1 MFQTLKIQN
10 YALIDNVEI
19 EFEPGFT
26 TITGETGAGKSILVG
41 ALSLILGNRADTSM
55 LKDENKKCIVEAS
68 FNIEN
73 YNLRSIFNY
82 HDLDYDSET
91 IIRRE
96 INSNGKSRAFVN
108 DTPVNI
114 KVLKDLGNYLVDIH
128 SQHQNLILK
137 DNSFHLSVIDAYAE
151 HKDLLQEYKSL
162 YKEFR
167 KVEKEFQQLKSQS
180 EQSKADLD
188 YYQFQYDQLEKANL
202 SENEQEELENELET
216 LNHSEEIKHHLS
228 NALHLLTNENDSV
241 LNKMRETSESLK
253 KILGFFPKVKDLSER
268 VESTYIEI
276 QDISNELD
284 VINEDI
290 EHDPQR
296 IEFLRERLDEIY
308 SLQHKHNVSSVSE
321 LISIKDELEKKINEI
336 DNMDFRLDEIKK
348 DLEEKKQKLNQ
359 LSDKLSGNR
368 KQAIPSIEKQIT
380 NMLVDLGIPNA
391 TFQIRHENTEDFTP
405 HGTDRIQF
413 LFSANK
419 SFAPEDISKVASGGE
434 LSRVMLSLKSLIAES
449 TSLPTIIFDEID
461 SGTSGE
467 IADKMGN
474 IMQKMSGKI
483 QVMNITHLP
492 QIASKGDSQ
501 FLVYKEDKNNTTYT
515 NIRKLNYEER
525 VKEIAKMLSG
535 KQLTDTA
542 LQNAKEFLKTT

>member
-1 MFQTLKIQN
+1 MFQSLKIQN

-19 EFEPGFT
+19 EFDPGFT

-41 ALSLILGNRADTSM
+41 ALSLILGNRADTTM

-73 YNLRSIFNY
+73 YNLRSIFDY

-108 DTPVNI
+108 DTPVNN

-151 HKDLLQEYKSL
+151 HKDLLREYKSV
-162 YKEFR
+162 YKDFR
-167 KVEKEFQQLKSQS
+167 KIEKEFHKLKSQS

-216 LNHSEEIKHHLS
+216 LNHVEEIKYNLS
-228 NALHLLTNENDSV
+228 NALHLLSDDNGSV
-241 LNKMRETSESLK
+241 LNQMRETSESLK
-253 KILGFFPKVKDLSER
+253 KILSFFPKVKDLSER
-268 VESTYIEI
+268 VESAYIEI
-276 QDISNELD
+276 QDISNELE
-284 VINEDI
+284 ILNEDI

-308 SLQHKHNVSSVSE
+308 SFQHKHNVSSISE
-321 LISIKDELEKKINEI
+321 LISIKDDLERKINEI

-348 DLEEKKQKLNQ
+348 DLEEKKKGLNQ
-359 LSDKLSGNR
+359 LSDKLSKNR
-368 KQAIPSIEKQIT
+368 QHVIPLIEERIT
-380 NMLVDLGIPNA
+380 DMLVNLGIPNA

-405 HGTDRIQF
+405 YGTDRIQF

-449 TSLPTIIFDEID
+449 ISLPTIIFDEID

-474 IMQKMSGKI
+474 IMYKMSRKI

-501 FLVYKEDKNNTTYT
+501 FLVYKEDNKNTTYT
-515 NIRKLNYEER
+515 NIRKLDYDER

-535 KQLTDTA
+535 EQLTDTA